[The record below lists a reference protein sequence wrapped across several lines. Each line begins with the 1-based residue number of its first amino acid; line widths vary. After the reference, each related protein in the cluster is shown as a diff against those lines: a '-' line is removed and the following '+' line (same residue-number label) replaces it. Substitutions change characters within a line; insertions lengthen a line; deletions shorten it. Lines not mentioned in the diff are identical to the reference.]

1 VSTRILIADDHN
13 LVRQGLKEFLQRQE
27 GMQVVC
33 EAADGPETVQM
44 AEKYQPDVAII
55 DISMP
60 GLNGMDAAREIKR
73 SLQDATRVILLTQHE
88 EDQYVV
94 EAMRAGVQGYVLKS
108 QAAKDLVH
116 AIEEVSRGFV
126 YLSPSISRAV
136 VDAYL
141 SEMHGSGDALS
152 GRELQV
158 VQLIGEGKSSKEIAS
173 QMGISVKTVE
183 SHKARVMRK
192 LNVHGTASL
201 VRYAIRRGLIQP

>member
-1 VSTRILIADDHN
+1 MSTRILIADDHN

-33 EAADGPETVQM
+33 EAGDGMETLKM
-44 AEKYQPDVAII
+44 AEKYRPDVAII

-60 GLNGMDAAREIKR
+60 VLNGMDAAREIKK
-73 SLQDATRVILLTQHE
+73 SLQDTIRIILLTQHT
-88 EDQYVV
+88 EDQYVM

-108 QAAKDLVH
+108 QAAEDLVH
-116 AIEEVSRGFV
+116 AIEEVSQGSV

-136 VDAYL
+136 VEAYL
-141 SEMHGSGDALS
+141 SEMRGSGDALS
-152 GRELQV
+152 SREVQV
-158 VQLIGEGKSSKEIAS
+158 VQLIGEGKSSKEIAN

-183 SHKARVMRK
+183 SHKARLMRK
-192 LNVHGTASL
+192 LNIHGTASL